1 MASQRH
7 KGLLSASLGAQRYP
21 GNAKQGLDH
30 LVPPGTGKERHI
42 EIACACPSPFAP
54 GRAVDRDI
62 CFATRCMAIY
72 GPYFET
78 FCGFQLDYLKDVVKL
93 EPAAIQAI
101 LSTSALPWSLK
112 PLYGLLADR
121 VPIMGYHFR
130 PWLAISSIGSACFY
144 VFMAFCVDTI
154 GGAFLVRRSCAAA
167 STHTQPAACLPPA

>member
-1 MASQRH
+1 MRWWSS
-7 KGLLSASLGAQRYP
+7 SALGAP
-21 GNAKQGLDH
+21 L
-30 LVPPGTGKERHI
+30 P
-42 EIACACPSPFAP
+42 
-54 GRAVDRDI
+54 RALLLL
-62 CFATRCMAIY
+62 
-72 GPYFET
+72 YFLGAWYESFSLLAFTSWMNEAVRMSQWQQNQYYAWT
-78 FCGFQLDYLKDVVKL
+78 FM
-93 EPAAIQAI
+93 
-101 LSTSALPWSLK
+101 PWSLK